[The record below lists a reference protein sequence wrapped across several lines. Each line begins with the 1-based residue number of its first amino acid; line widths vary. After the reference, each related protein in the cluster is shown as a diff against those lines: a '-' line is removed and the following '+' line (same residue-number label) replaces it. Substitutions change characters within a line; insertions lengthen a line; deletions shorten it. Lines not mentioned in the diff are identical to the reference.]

1 MYENSRDTTCGE
13 TAKFKIK
20 VFLSM
25 LCDRSQAK
33 SHSNTTAQMDL
44 VETSMARLTTNLNNL
59 KGSANV

>member
-25 LCDRSQAK
+25 LCDRSQAVTFQYNSSNG
-33 SHSNTTAQMDL
+33 SHGNFDDTANYKPKQPK
-44 VETSMARLTTNLNNL
+44 E
-59 KGSANV
+59 